1 MGRGK
6 KKIGKKK
13 KKNGKID
20 CRPVAIGGIIASAG
34 GCVVSHQCG
43 KPCVGTT
50 HYSSLITNAAAAI
63 IQG

>member
-1 MGRGK
+1 MGGEK
-6 KKIGKKK
+6 ENWEEED
-13 KKNGKID
+13 KNGKID